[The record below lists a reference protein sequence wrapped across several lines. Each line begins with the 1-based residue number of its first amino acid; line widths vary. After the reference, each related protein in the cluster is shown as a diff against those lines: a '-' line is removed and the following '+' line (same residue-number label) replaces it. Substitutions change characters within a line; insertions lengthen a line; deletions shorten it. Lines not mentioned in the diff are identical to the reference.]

1 MYHHVQ
7 MAGKPVQRVAGAP
20 GRSQSR
26 PRIWH
31 MVQGMVQGM
40 VHGGVQCRGGGVG
53 GGPWSGIWSNHG
65 QGPCC
70 TWLRQRRLVR
80 SSMYQCMDHVLDP
93 VLGVLRMA
101 EPWAGP
107 WKLHRGVVAA
117 QRTRAGTLCWTRCPV
132 CCIQADGTE
141 GCWTSGW
148 TSRFGAHMVQHLW
161 THRSKPRSLV
171 CLE

>member
-1 MYHHVQ
+1 MKFG
-7 MAGKPVQRVAGAP
+7 GK
-20 GRSQSR
+20 
-26 PRIWH
+26 
-31 MVQGMVQGM
+31 
-40 VHGGVQCRGGGVG
+40 GGIGGGPFVKLGGGVG

-65 QGPCC
+65 QGPCR

-107 WKLHRGVVAA
+107 WKLHPGVVAA

-132 CCIQADGTE
+132 CCIQVDGTE
-141 GCWTSGW
+141 GVLDQGLDQQIRCTHQDTWSYTFGPLVPDPVFGLLSTS
-148 TSRFGAHMVQHLW
+148 L
-161 THRSKPRSLV
+161 
-171 CLE
+171 CLSCSGLGRW